1 MKVLFIGGT
10 GNISEAVSRLAL
22 ERGIDLYLLNRG
34 QRSEL
39 FPERAK
45 LLRGDIRDPQSA
57 AAALQDHQFDVVV
70 DWIAF
75 TPDQV
80 RFDIDLFKNR
90 TGQYIFISSASAYQ
104 KPVCDYL
111 ITESTPLVNPYW
123 QYSRDKI
130 ACEELLMDTY
140 RNQGF
145 PITIVRPSHTYGMTS
160 IPAGVDC
167 WGKPWTLID
176 RIRRGKKI
184 IIHGDG
190 SSLWVL
196 THNTDF
202 AVGFVGLLGNPRAIG
217 QAFHITSDEVLSWN
231 QIYQAIGNAAGV
243 KIDPVYIPSDF
254 LAAVSPWGDGLLG
267 DKSHSVVFDNRK
279 IKRLVPEFAP
289 EILFS
294 EGIKQSLA
302 WFEDHPD
309 LCEIDHEWNRQ
320 MDRIIEIYE
329 EGLCLAKKKIIS

>member
-10 GNISEAVSRLAL
+10 GNISEVVSKLAL
-22 ERGIDLYLLNRG
+22 EKGIDLYLLNRG
-34 QRSEL
+34 QRSNL
-39 FPERAK
+39 FPEGAK
-45 LLRGDIRDPQSA
+45 LLRGDIRDPQSV

-80 RFDIDLFKNR
+80 RVDIDLFKNR

-104 KPVCDYL
+104 KPVGDYL
-111 ITESTPLVNPYW
+111 ITESTPLINPYW

-130 ACEELLMDTY
+130 ACEECLMDAY

-145 PITIVRPSHTYGMTS
+145 PITIVRPSHTYGKTS
-160 IPAGVDC
+160 IPAGIDC
-167 WGKPWTLID
+167 GARPWTLID

-190 SSLWVL
+190 TSLWVL

-202 AVGFVGLLGNPRAIG
+202 AVGFIGLLGNPRAIG

-231 QIYQAIGNAAGV
+231 QIYEAIGNAAGA
-243 KIDPVYIPSDF
+243 KINPVYIPSDF

-267 DKSHSVVFDNRK
+267 DKSRSVVFDNRK
-279 IKRLVPEFAP
+279 IKRLVPEFASKT
-289 EILFS
+289 LFS
-294 EGIKQSLA
+294 EGIKESLA
-302 WFEDHPD
+302 WFEAHPER
-309 LCEIDHEWNRQ
+309 CEIDQEWNHRT
-320 MDRIIEIYE
+320 DRIIEAYE
-329 EGLCLAKKKIIS
+329 EGIKLAKEKLIL